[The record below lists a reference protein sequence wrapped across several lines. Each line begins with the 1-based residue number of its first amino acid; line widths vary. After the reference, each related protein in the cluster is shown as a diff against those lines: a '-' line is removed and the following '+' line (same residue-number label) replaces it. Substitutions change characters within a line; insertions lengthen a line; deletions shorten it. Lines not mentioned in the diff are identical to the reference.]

1 MGGRVSY
8 TFARIPIQ
16 TAVADLQVLAEREY
30 AEVGQ
35 KDLAS
40 LQVDWVR
47 YCELDAAGK
56 LAAFVARRDGALVG
70 YAIFIV
76 QTHIHYTGALV
87 AANSAVY
94 MAPESRAG
102 RVVLKLLRYSEIG
115 LKAQGVRKVYY
126 HVKREKDF
134 GRLLEHLGYQ
144 DVERM
149 YARCLEQSETDN
161 RPESETKATKEP

>member
-16 TAVADLQVLAEREY
+16 TAVAELQGLAEREY

-35 KDLAS
+35 KDLAA
-40 LQVDWVR
+40 LQVDWAR

-56 LAAFVARRDGALVG
+56 LATFVARRDGALVG
-70 YAIFIV
+70 YAVFIV
-76 QTHIHYTGALV
+76 QTHIHYADALV

-94 MAPESRAG
+94 MVPEARAG

-134 GRLLEHLGYQ
+134 GRLLEHLGYR
-144 DVERM
+144 DLERM
-149 YARCLEQSETDN
+149 YARCLDPSD
-161 RPESETKATKEP
+161 PKATKEP